1 MWISSRLF
9 VICLLLRFDATISEP
24 FETHLRGPG
33 FVMEPPGRVEFSNS
47 SGGWLDCSA
56 SGSPQPTIDWVHADG
71 TAVTEIH
78 GVRRVLRNGTLVLMP
93 FAAAAYHQDIHNTIY
108 RCIASNSVGR
118 IVSRDVQVRAV
129 VAQAYKV
136 DVEVLSA
143 SRGCTAILRCVVPTF
158 VKELVRVV
166 SWVHEPAI
174 YIYPSL
180 QGDGK
185 FHLLPTGELLI
196 HNLQES
202 DESQSFRCRSMHR
215 LTRQVVVSSPTRLRI
230 NSHRGI
236 ISPSVV
242 EHTSHVQV
250 SQDEGAVL
258 LCVAQGCPSP
268 EYSWYTQNG
277 AGPLPVLSGP
287 RVRLLGPILAIEAV
301 TGEDSGVYKCTAS
314 NVGGEASAELRLTV
328 ATPIQVE
335 IAPNVLSVHMGG
347 TAEFRCLV
355 TSNGSPVGMQN
366 ILWYK
371 DGRQLPSSGRIE
383 DTLVVPR
390 VSRENRGMYQ
400 CVVRRPEGDT
410 FQATAELQLGDA
422 PPVLLYSFI
431 EQTLQPGPAV
441 SLKCSAAGN
450 PTPQISWTLD
460 GFPLPSNGRF
470 MIGQY
475 ITVHGDVIS
484 HVNIS
489 HVMVEDGGEYS
500 CIAENRAGRVEHAA
514 RLNIYG
520 LPYIRLI
527 PKVTAVSGETL
538 NLKCPVAGYPIE
550 EIHWERGG
558 RELPDDIRQRVQPD
572 GSLTISPVQK
582 HTDSGVYTCW
592 ARNKQGHSARR
603 SGEVTVI
610 VPPRLS
616 PFQTSILQLNMG
628 DRASLTC
635 SVVKGDLPLTMNWRK
650 DSRPIDPTQHMSVKQ
665 VDQYNSILVI
675 DNLGSDHTG
684 NYSCVVRNS
693 AAEVENSQ
701 ALLVNVPPIIEPFV
715 FQDGLAEGM
724 RTRTVCGVSRGDA
737 PLKLIWL
744 KDGEPLPDLLGANV
758 TMLDQYSS
766 LLSIPSLSATHSGEY
781 TCVAKNPAAEIK
793 YTALLQVKVPPR
805 WIVEPVD
812 ANVERNRHIMLHCQA
827 QGVPTPSIVWKKA
840 TGSKSGEYEEVR
852 ERPFTK
858 LLGNGSMLL
867 QHVKEDREGFYL
879 CQANNG
885 IGTGIGKVIQLKVNS
900 SPYFSSTSRSVTVKK
915 GDTALLQ
922 CTVSGDK
929 PINIVW
935 MRSGKNTLNPST
947 NYKISVKQEATP
959 DGVSAELQIRTVDAT
974 DSGPYFCRATNLYGN
989 DQQLV
994 QLQVQEPPQP
1004 PSVLEAAMIS
1014 SRSVNLKWQ
1023 PKAVSTGDVSKYIVE
1038 YREADPILFIDQW
1051 QHIEVKDPPSYN
1063 ALIENLK
1070 PATRYAFRVIAEGN
1084 AGRSAPSQ
1092 ELIVRTEPQRPAGP
1106 PLSLSA
1112 RPLSSTEL
1120 LISWVAPLPEL
1131 RHGDIQGYNVG
1142 YRLASSGNTAY
1153 NFTSVSGDG
1162 EGGNGE
1168 LLLSGLSKFARY
1180 SIVVQA
1186 FNQVGPGPLSDAT
1199 TAQTMED
1206 VPSRPPEDVRCA
1218 ALTSQSLQVSWQPP
1232 PIYHTNGLLQ
1242 GYKLVFEP
1250 IIDDIVPNKDE
1261 VESRK
1266 TTALTTVLTGL
1277 RKYTNYSIQVLAHTR
1292 MGDGALSK
1300 PLYCHTEED
1309 VPEAPSDIKVVV
1321 SSPQSLYV
1329 SWLPPTE
1336 PNGVITKYSLYTR
1349 VVNGREELNNEK
1361 RSLPS
1366 QQAYY
1371 EAKNLHPHME
1381 YQFWVTASTRV
1392 GEGKSSRVS
1401 SQITT
1406 NRVPA
1411 RIISFGGPVVRPW
1424 RSTVTLPCAA
1434 VGKPK
1439 REWFKAD
1446 VALRQ
1451 GGLHNSQLLDTGDLI
1466 ISSLQLADSGNYS
1479 CQVDNG
1485 IGTDRLT
1492 HMLLVQV
1499 PPSAPVLYVTSAT
1512 SSSILMHWK
1521 CGFTGNA
1528 PITGYTLFYRRA
1540 TGNTDEMQLSRHA
1553 SSHELKGLVCGS
1565 TYQIHLNAH
1574 NKVGSSPASIMLH
1587 VRTQGQA
1594 PGLPA
1599 TTSLLAPNSTSV
1611 LIRLHT
1617 WPDNGC
1623 PLMYFVLQY
1632 RAVTDD
1638 PDKEWILVSNALK
1651 PQRRVVI
1658 SNLQSSTLYQLRM
1671 EAHNVAGVSQA
1682 EFSFVT
1688 LTKDGDPPPPEIV
1701 QRGQRGPSV
1710 FYGNINLLIPSIA
1723 AVSGMICTI
1732 ALVIVCYRHK
1742 QSNHIQKESLENRA
1756 NSEAAQ
1762 RERYYATIHK
1772 VSMQNNDK
1780 IPETSE
1786 DISPYATFQ
1795 LSEAG
1800 NLSQPHHGGPAN
1812 TLLHSFMYHERA
1824 LAEGCSSPP
1833 PAASK
1838 NRRRHSRKTEP
1849 ESEESESDQDQLTSS
1864 RTESSNQ
1871 HEGKIKHS
1879 IIYHGAQ
1886 SSTSSDLSPMSEQK
1900 SLPRRGRS
1908 RYHHQQ
1914 YQFST
1919 NTTPRH
1925 HNSNKS
1931 NNNISTNTV
1940 TNTNTGTSTSNP
1952 NKILSP
1958 RNGTGN
1964 LKSISSTFKSQDS
1977 IQCHIPTLVK
1987 SPSISTQQQKQFHK
2001 QQQLQQQQQLNS
2013 KSGQNQTQNP
2023 TQTQCSSSN
2032 SSSLKQQQP
2041 LLIQPKLHQLEPTS
2055 THVNGQELMGLDGG
2069 VSTLAS
2075 VVPVTCMPPSS
2086 QSQFRP
2092 IPHKSIM
2099 PAHEPHHNNHHQG
2112 GTALLNPS
2120 TALLS
2125 SKFFTAPTLPL
2136 PK

>member
-9 VICLLLRFDATISEP
+9 VIFLLLHIDTTCSEP
-24 FETHLRGPG
+24 FEAHLRGPG

-93 FAAAAYHQDIHNTIY
+93 FAAAAYHQEVHNTIY

-242 EHTSHVQV
+242 EHTAHVQV

-268 EYSWYTQNG
+268 EYSWYTHNG
-277 AGPLPVLSGP
+277 AGPIPVLSGP

-301 TGEDSGVYKCTAS
+301 TGEDSGVYKCTAG

-335 IAPNVLSVHMGG
+335 ISPNVLSVHMGG

-371 DGRQLPSSGRIE
+371 DGRQLPSSNRVE

-390 VSRENRGMYQ
+390 VGRENRGMYQ

-422 PPVLLYSFI
+422 PPALLYSFI

-489 HVMVEDGGEYS
+489 HVMVEDGGEYA
-500 CIAENRAGRVEHAA
+500 CNAENRAGRVQHAA

-527 PKVTAVSGETL
+527 PKVTAVSGEQL

-582 HTDSGVYTCW
+582 ASDSGVYTCW

-610 VPPRLS
+610 VPPS
-616 PFQTSILQLNMG
+616 
-628 DRASLTC
+628 
-635 SVVKGDLPLTMNWRK
+635 
-650 DSRPIDPTQHMSVKQ
+650 
-665 VDQYNSILVI
+665 
-675 DNLGSDHTG
+675 
-684 NYSCVVRNS
+684 
-693 AAEVENSQ
+693 
-701 ALLVNVPPIIEPFV
+701 IEPFA
-715 FQDGLAEGM
+715 FQEGLAEGM

-737 PLKLIWL
+737 PLKLLWL
-744 KDGEPLPDLLGANV
+744 KDGDPLPDLLGANV

-858 LLGNGSMLL
+858 LLGNGSLLL

-900 SPYFSSTSRSVTVKK
+900 SPYFSSTSRSVMVKK

-922 CTVSGDK
+922 CAVSGDK

-974 DSGPYFCRATNLYGN
+974 DSGPYFCRASNLYGN

-994 QLQVQEPPQP
+994 QLQVQEPPLP

-1023 PKAVSTGDVSKYIVE
+1023 PKSLGTGDVTKYLVE
-1038 YREADPILFIDQW
+1038 FREADPLFVEQW
-1051 QHIEVKDPPSYN
+1051 QQIEVKDPPTFN
-1063 ALIENLK
+1063 AMVENLK
-1070 PATRYAFRVIAEGN
+1070 PATRYAFRVIAEGS

-1092 ELIVRTEPQRPAGP
+1092 ELVVRTEPQRPAGP
-1106 PLSLSA
+1106 PLNLSA

-1142 YRLASSGNTAY
+1142 YKLASSGNTAY

-1162 EGGNGE
+1162 DGGNGE
-1168 LLLSGLSKFARY
+1168 LLLSGLAKFARY
-1180 SIVVQA
+1180 TVVVQA
-1186 FNQVGPGPLSDAT
+1186 FNQVGPGPLSEP
-1199 TAQTMED
+1199 TASQTLED

-1218 ALTSQSLQVSWQPP
+1218 ALSSQSLQVSWQPP

-1242 GYKLVFEP
+1242 GYKLIFEP
-1250 IIDDIVPNKDE
+1250 IIDDIQPSKDE

-1266 TTALTTVLTGL
+1266 TTALTMVLTGL

-1292 MGDGALSK
+1292 MGDGVLSK
-1300 PLYCHTEED
+1300 PLYCHSEED
-1309 VPEAPSDIKVVV
+1309 VPEAPADIKVV
-1321 SSPQSLYV
+1321 SSSSQSLYI
-1329 SWLPPTE
+1329 SWLAPSE

-1371 EAKNLHPHME
+1371 EAKGLHPHME

-1392 GEGKSSRVS
+1392 GEGKSSRVA

-1411 RIISFGGPVVRPW
+1411 RIISFGGQVVRPF
-1424 RSTVTLPCAA
+1424 RSTVTMPCTA

-1439 REWFKAD
+1439 RDWFKGD
-1446 VALRQ
+1446 EVVRQ
-1451 GGLHNSQLLDTGDLI
+1451 GSLHNSQMLDSGDLI
-1466 ISSLQLADSGNYS
+1466 ISNLELEDSGNYS

-1499 PPSAPVLYVTSAT
+1499 PPTAPTLYVTSAT

-1528 PITGYTLFYRRA
+1528 PITGYTLFYRR
-1540 TGNTDEMQLSRHA
+1540 TNGNTEEMQLSRHA

-1565 TYQIHLNAH
+1565 TYQVYMSAQ
-1574 NKVGSSPASIMLH
+1574 NKVGTSPSSTMLH
-1587 VRTQGQA
+1587 VRTQGQS
-1594 PGLPA
+1594 PGQPA
-1599 TTSLLAPNSTSV
+1599 STALLAPNSTSLLV
-1611 LIRLHT
+1611 RLHS

-1623 PLMYFVLQY
+1623 PLLYFVLQY
-1632 RAVTDD
+1632 RAITEDNDQDWV
-1638 PDKEWILVSNALK
+1638 LVSNALK
-1651 PQRRVVI
+1651 PQRRVVVN
-1658 SNLQSSTLYQLRM
+1658 NLRPSTLYHLRM

-1682 EFSFVT
+1682 EFSFAT
-1688 LTKDGDPPPPEIV
+1688 LTKEGDPPPADV
-1701 QRGQRGPSV
+1701 VHRGHRGPTV
-1710 FYGNINLLIPSIA
+1710 ILGNINLLIPSIA
-1723 AVSGMICTI
+1723 AFSGMICTI
-1732 ALVIVCYRHK
+1732 IMVIVCYRHMLK
-1742 QSNHIQKESLENRA
+1742 NAQQPIAEQSTHIQKESLENRA

-1800 NLSQPHHGGPAN
+1800 GNMSQPHHGGPAN

-1908 RYHHQQ
+1908 RA
-1914 YQFST
+1914 
-1919 NTTPRH
+1919 
-1925 HNSNKS
+1925 
-1931 NNNISTNTV
+1931 
-1940 TNTNTGTSTSNP
+1940 G
-1952 NKILSP
+1952 ILRTLHPLQLQAECAAGGAFHRTEDGGGGGGSGSGLGE
-1958 RNGTGN
+1958 RIELAEVECDVDTIKK
-1964 LKSISSTFKSQDS
+1964 LKLGQRSSLWSRPSSTTS
-1977 IQCHIPTLVK
+1977 
-1987 SPSISTQQQKQFHK
+1987 
-2001 QQQLQQQQQLNS
+2001 QLQQQQQQQLDHQQQQQQHQQMRQKDHQQQSKDHQQQQQQQPHKRAHS
-2013 KSGQNQTQNP
+2013 KSPQPQ
-2023 TQTQCSSSN
+2023 
-2032 SSSLKQQQP
+2032 QQQP
-2041 LLIQPKLHQLEPTS
+2041 LQQQRQQQHSPAP
-2055 THVNGQELMGLDGG
+2055 GQ
-2069 VSTLAS
+2069 
-2075 VVPVTCMPPSS
+2075 
-2086 QSQFRP
+2086 
-2092 IPHKSIM
+2092 K
-2099 PAHEPHHNNHHQG
+2099 
-2112 GTALLNPS
+2112 
-2120 TALLS
+2120 LLS
-2125 SKFFTAPTLPL
+2125 EKSDYSISV
-2136 PK
+2136 

>member
-335 IAPNVLSVHMGG
+335 ISPNVLSVHMGG

-450 PTPQISWTLD
+450 PSPQISWTLD

-635 SVVKGDLPLTMNWRK
+635 SVVKGDLPLTINWRK
-650 DSRPIDPTQHMSVKQ
+650 DGRPIDPTQHMSVKQ

-701 ALLVNVPPIIEPFV
+701 ALLVNVPP
-715 FQDGLAEGM
+715 
-724 RTRTVCGVSRGDA
+724 
-737 PLKLIWL
+737 
-744 KDGEPLPDLLGANV
+744 
-758 TMLDQYSS
+758 
-766 LLSIPSLSATHSGEY
+766 
-781 TCVAKNPAAEIK
+781 
-793 YTALLQVKVPPR
+793 R
-805 WIVEPVD
+805 WIVEPTD

-840 TGSKSGEYEEVR
+840 TGSKSGDYEEVR

-879 CQANNG
+879 CQASNG

-922 CTVSGDK
+922 CAVSGDK

-974 DSGPYFCRATNLYGN
+974 DSGPYFCRASNLYGN

-1023 PKAVSTGDVSKYIVE
+1023 PKALNTGDVSKYIVE
-1038 YREADPILFIDQW
+1038 YREADPVLFIDQW
-1051 QHIEVKDPPSYN
+1051 QHLEVKDPPSFN

-1106 PLSLSA
+1106 PLNLSA

-1120 LISWVAPLPEL
+1120 LISWAAPLPEL

-1142 YRLASSGNTAY
+1142 YKLISSGNSAY
-1153 NFTSVSGDG
+1153 NFTSVAGDG

-1180 SIVVQA
+1180 NIVVQA
-1186 FNQVGPGPLSDAT
+1186 FNQVGPGPLSEPIG
-1199 TAQTMED
+1199 AQTMED

-1242 GYKLVFEP
+1242 GYKLIFEP
-1250 IIDDIVPNKDE
+1250 IIDDVMPNKDE

-1292 MGDGALSK
+1292 MGDGVLSK
-1300 PLYCHTEED
+1300 PLFCHTEED
-1309 VPEAPSDIKVVV
+1309 VPEAPADIKVVV
-1321 SSPQSLYV
+1321 SSPQSLFI
-1329 SWLPPTE
+1329 SWQSPTE
-1336 PNGVITKYSLYTR
+1336 PNGVITKFSLYTR

-1392 GEGKSSRVS
+1392 GEGKSSRVA

-1411 RIISFGGPVVRPW
+1411 RIISFGGSVVRPW
-1424 RSTVTLPCAA
+1424 RSTVTLPCTA

-1439 REWFKAD
+1439 REWFKGD

-1492 HMLLVQV
+1492 HMLVVQV

-1540 TGNTDEMQLSRHA
+1540 TGNTEEMQLSRHA

-1574 NKVGSSPASIMLH
+1574 NKVGSSPASVMLH

-1594 PGLPA
+1594 PGMPA

-1611 LIRLHT
+1611 LIRLHS

-1632 RAVTDD
+1632 RPVTDD

-1658 SNLQSSTLYQLRM
+1658 SNLQPSTLYQLRM

-1710 FYGNINLLIPSIA
+1710 FYGNVNLLIPSIA

-1732 ALVIVCYRHK
+1732 ALVIICYRHK

-1800 NLSQPHHGGPAN
+1800 NMSQPHHAGPAN

-1908 RYHHQQ
+1908 RAGILRTLHPLQLQAECSAGAFHHGERDGGDHIELAEVECDVDTIKKLKLGQRSSLWSRPNSTTSQLQQEHQQ
-1914 YQFST
+1914 
-1919 NTTPRH
+1919 
-1925 HNSNKS
+1925 
-1931 NNNISTNTV
+1931 
-1940 TNTNTGTSTSNP
+1940 
-1952 NKILSP
+1952 
-1958 RNGTGN
+1958 
-1964 LKSISSTFKSQDS
+1964 
-1977 IQCHIPTLVK
+1977 
-1987 SPSISTQQQKQFHK
+1987 QQH
-2001 QQQLQQQQQLNS
+2001 QQQQQQQQQQQRQQQQPPHKRAHS
-2013 KSGQNQTQNP
+2013 KSPQPQ
-2023 TQTQCSSSN
+2023 
-2032 SSSLKQQQP
+2032 QQQP
-2041 LLIQPKLHQLEPTS
+2041 LQQQRPQQHSPAP
-2055 THVNGQELMGLDGG
+2055 GQ
-2069 VSTLAS
+2069 
-2075 VVPVTCMPPSS
+2075 
-2086 QSQFRP
+2086 
-2092 IPHKSIM
+2092 K
-2099 PAHEPHHNNHHQG
+2099 
-2112 GTALLNPS
+2112 
-2120 TALLS
+2120 LLS
-2125 SKFFTAPTLPL
+2125 EKSDYSISV
-2136 PK
+2136 

>member
-1 MWISSRLF
+1 MWISSRFF
-9 VICLLLRFDATISEP
+9 VIFLLLHLDTTCSEP
-24 FETHLRGPG
+24 FEAHLRGPG

-56 SGSPQPTIDWVHADG
+56 SGSPQPTVDWVHADG
-71 TAVTEIH
+71 SAVTEIH

-93 FAAAAYHQDIHNTIY
+93 FAAAAYHQDVHNTIY

-242 EHTSHVQV
+242 EHTAHVQV

-268 EYSWYTQNG
+268 EYSWFTHNG

-301 TGEDSGVYKCTAS
+301 TGEDSGVYKCTAG

-335 IAPNVLSVHMGG
+335 ISPNVLSVHMGG

-371 DGRQLPSSGRIE
+371 DGRQLPSSGRVE

-489 HVMVEDGGEYS
+489 HVMVEDGGEYA
-500 CIAENRAGRVEHAA
+500 CIAENRAGRVQHAA

-582 HTDSGVYTCW
+582 NSDSGVYTCW

-610 VPPRLS
+610 VPPS
-616 PFQTSILQLNMG
+616 
-628 DRASLTC
+628 
-635 SVVKGDLPLTMNWRK
+635 
-650 DSRPIDPTQHMSVKQ
+650 
-665 VDQYNSILVI
+665 
-675 DNLGSDHTG
+675 
-684 NYSCVVRNS
+684 
-693 AAEVENSQ
+693 
-701 ALLVNVPPIIEPFV
+701 IEPFA
-715 FQDGLAEGM
+715 FQEGLAEGM
-724 RTRTVCGVSRGDA
+724 RTRTVCGVSRGDP

-744 KDGEPLPDLLGANV
+744 KDGDPLPDLLGANV

-858 LLGNGSMLL
+858 LLGNGSLLL

-900 SPYFSSTSRSVTVKK
+900 SPYFSSTSRSVMVKK

-922 CTVSGDK
+922 CAVSGDK

-935 MRSGKNTLNPST
+935 LRSGKNTLNPST

-974 DSGPYFCRATNLYGN
+974 DSGPYFCRASNLYGN

-994 QLQVQEPPQP
+994 QLQVQEPPLP

-1014 SRSVNLKWQ
+1014 SRSVNIKWQ
-1023 PKAVSTGDVSKYIVE
+1023 PKTMGTGDVTKYLVE
-1038 YREADPILFIDQW
+1038 FREADPLFVEQW
-1051 QHIEVKDPPSYN
+1051 QQIEVKDPPMFN
-1063 ALIENLK
+1063 AMIENLK
-1070 PATRYAFRVIAEGN
+1070 PATRYAFRVIAEGS

-1142 YRLASSGNTAY
+1142 YKLSSSGNTAY
-1153 NFTSVSGDG
+1153 NFTSVAGDYD
-1162 EGGNGE
+1162 GGNGE
-1168 LLLSGLSKFARY
+1168 LLLSGLAKFARY
-1180 SIVVQA
+1180 NVVVQA
-1186 FNQVGPGPLSDAT
+1186 FNQVGPGPLSEPT
-1199 TAQTMED
+1199 GAQTMED

-1218 ALTSQSLQVSWQPP
+1218 ALSSQSLQVSWQPP

-1250 IIDDIVPNKDE
+1250 IIDDIQPSKDE

-1266 TTALTTVLTGL
+1266 TTALTMVLTGL

-1292 MGDGALSK
+1292 MGDGVVSK
-1300 PLYCHTEED
+1300 PLFCHSEED
-1309 VPEAPSDIKVVV
+1309 VPEAPADIKVV
-1321 SSPQSLYV
+1321 SSSSQSLYI
-1329 SWLPPTE
+1329 SWLPPNE

-1371 EAKNLHPHME
+1371 EAKGLHPHME

-1411 RIISFGGPVVRPW
+1411 RIISFGGSVVRPW
-1424 RSTVTLPCAA
+1424 RSTVTLPCTA

-1439 REWFKAD
+1439 REWFKSD

-1451 GGLHNSQLLDTGDLI
+1451 GGMHNSQLLDSGDLI
-1466 ISSLQLADSGNYS
+1466 ISSLQLADGGNYS

-1492 HMLLVQV
+1492 HTLMVQV
-1499 PPSAPVLYVTSAT
+1499 PPTAPVLYVTSAT

-1528 PITGYTLFYRRA
+1528 PITGYTLFYRR
-1540 TGNTDEMQLSRHA
+1540 TNGNTDEMQLSRHA

-1565 TYQIHLNAH
+1565 TYQIHLSAQ
-1574 NKVGSSPASIMLH
+1574 NKVGTSPTSTMLH
-1587 VRTQGQA
+1587 VRTQGQS
-1594 PGLPA
+1594 PGHPA
-1599 TTSLLAPNSTSV
+1599 STALLAPNSTSLLV
-1611 LIRLHT
+1611 RLHS

-1623 PLMYFVLQY
+1623 PLLYFVLQY
-1632 RAVTDD
+1632 RAVTED
-1638 PDKEWILVSNALK
+1638 PDAEWVLVSNALK
-1651 PQRRVVI
+1651 PQRRIVVN
-1658 SNLQSSTLYQLRM
+1658 NLTPSTLYQLRM
-1671 EAHNVAGVSQA
+1671 EAHNVAGISQA
-1682 EFSFVT
+1682 DFTFVT

-1701 QRGQRGPSV
+1701 HRGHRGQTTV
-1710 FYGNINLLIPSIA
+1710 IFANMNLLIPSIA
-1723 AVSGMICTI
+1723 AVSGMFCTI
-1732 ALVIVCYRHK
+1732 IMVIVCYRHMLK
-1742 QSNHIQKESLENRA
+1742 NAQPHAEQANHIQKESLENRA

-1800 NLSQPHHGGPAN
+1800 GNMSQPHHGGPAN

-1925 HNSNKS
+1925 HNSNKM
-1931 NNNISTNTV
+1931 NNNTTS
-1940 TNTNTGTSTSNP
+1940 NTNTTATNTTATPSTSSNS

-1958 RNGTGN
+1958 RGGN

-2001 QQQLQQQQQLNS
+2001 QQLQ
-2013 KSGQNQTQNP
+2013 
-2023 TQTQCSSSN
+2023 SSSNAQHSSSSNPN

-2041 LLIQPKLHQLEPTS
+2041 LLITPKLHQLEAS
-2055 THVNGQELMGLDGG
+2055 NGQELMGLDGIG
-2069 VSTLAS
+2069 NNHSPLVA
-2075 VVPVTCMPPSS
+2075 CMPPS
-2086 QSQFRP
+2086 SQFRP

-2099 PAHEPHHNNHHQG
+2099 PAHEPPHHHQNHQQPHPQQQQQHP
-2112 GTALLNPS
+2112 GTLLNPS
-2120 TALLS
+2120 TAMLS
-2125 SKFFTAPTLPL
+2125 SKFFTAPTLP
-2136 PK
+2136 K

>member
-9 VICLLLRFDATISEP
+9 VICLLLHHDATYSEP

-196 HNLQES
+196 HNLQET

-242 EHTSHVQV
+242 EHTAHVQV

-268 EYSWYTQNG
+268 EYSWYTHNG

-335 IAPNVLSVHMGG
+335 ISPNVLSVHMGG

-371 DGRQLPSSGRIE
+371 DGRQLPSSGRVE
-383 DTLVVPR
+383 DTLMVSR

-489 HVMVEDGGEYS
+489 HVMVEDGGEYA
-500 CIAENRAGRVEHAA
+500 CIAENRAGRVQHAA

-582 HTDSGVYTCW
+582 NSDSGVYTCW

-610 VPPRLS
+610 VPPKLS
-616 PFQTSILQLNMG
+616 PFQTNILQLNMG

-635 SVVKGDLPLTMNWRK
+635 SVVKGDLPLTINWRK
-650 DSRPIDPTQHMSVKQ
+650 DGRPIDPTQHMSVKQ

-675 DNLGSDHTG
+675 ENLGSDHTG

-701 ALLVNVPPIIEPFV
+701 ALLVNVPP
-715 FQDGLAEGM
+715 
-724 RTRTVCGVSRGDA
+724 
-737 PLKLIWL
+737 
-744 KDGEPLPDLLGANV
+744 
-758 TMLDQYSS
+758 
-766 LLSIPSLSATHSGEY
+766 
-781 TCVAKNPAAEIK
+781 
-793 YTALLQVKVPPR
+793 R
-805 WIVEPVD
+805 WIVEPAD

-858 LLGNGSMLL
+858 LLANGSLLL

-922 CTVSGDK
+922 CAVSGDK

-974 DSGPYFCRATNLYGN
+974 DSGPYFCRASNLYGN

-1023 PKAVSTGDVSKYIVE
+1023 PKSLGTGDVSKYLVE
-1038 YREADPILFIDQW
+1038 YREADPALFVEQW
-1051 QHIEVKDPPSYN
+1051 QQLEVKDPPSFN

-1070 PATRYAFRVIAEGN
+1070 PATKYAFRVIAEGN

-1106 PLSLSA
+1106 PLNLSA

-1142 YRLASSGNTAY
+1142 YKLASSGNTAY

-1162 EGGNGE
+1162 DGSSGE
-1168 LLLSGLSKFARY
+1168 LLLSGLAKFARY
-1180 SIVVQA
+1180 NVVVQA
-1186 FNQVGPGPLSDAT
+1186 FNQVGPGPLSEPSA
-1199 TAQTMED
+1199 AQTMED

-1218 ALTSQSLQVSWQPP
+1218 ALSSQSLQVSWQPP

-1250 IIDDIVPNKDE
+1250 IMDDILPSKDE

-1266 TTALTTVLTGL
+1266 TTALTMVLTGL

-1292 MGDGALSK
+1292 MGDGSVSKALF
-1300 PLYCHTEED
+1300 CHSEED
-1309 VPEAPSDIKVVV
+1309 VPEAPADIKVVV
-1321 SSPQSLYV
+1321 SSTQSLYI

-1366 QQAYY
+1366 QQHFY
-1371 EAKNLHPHME
+1371 ESKGLHPHME

-1392 GEGKSSRVS
+1392 GEGKSSRVV

-1411 RIISFGGPVVRPW
+1411 RIISFGGPAVRPW
-1424 RSTVTLPCAA
+1424 RATVTLPCTA

-1439 REWFKAD
+1439 REWFKSD
-1446 VALRQ
+1446 VPLRQ
-1451 GGLHNSQLLDTGDLI
+1451 GGLHNSQLLDSGDLI
-1466 ISSLQLADSGNYS
+1466 INNLQLADSGNYS

-1492 HMLLVQV
+1492 HTLLVQV

-1528 PITGYTLFYRRA
+1528 PITGYTLFYRRGS
-1540 TGNTDEMQLSRHA
+1540 GNTDEMQLSRHA

-1565 TYQIHLNAH
+1565 TYQIHLSAQ
-1574 NKVGSSPASIMLH
+1574 NKVGTSPTSIMLH

-1594 PGLPA
+1594 PGMPA
-1599 TTSLLAPNSTSV
+1599 STSLLAPNSTSV

-1638 PDKEWILVSNALK
+1638 PETEWVLVSNALK
-1651 PQRRVVI
+1651 PQRRVTV
-1658 SNLQSSTLYQLRM
+1658 SNLQPSTLYQMRM
-1671 EAHNVAGVSQA
+1671 EAHNVAGASQA

-1701 QRGQRGPSV
+1701 QRGQRGPTV

-1723 AVSGMICTI
+1723 ALSGMICTI
-1732 ALVIVCYRHK
+1732 AMVIICYRHILPPAPSPAE

-1800 NLSQPHHGGPAN
+1800 NMSQPHHSGPAN

-1833 PAASK
+1833 PAAVLKPTTHHHHHHNQRPPKTIHNYYQTSPFHNISK

-1908 RYHHQQ
+1908 RAGILRTLHPLQLQAECTPGAFHHAEEGLGERIELAEVECDVD
-1914 YQFST
+1914 T
-1919 NTTPRH
+1919 I
-1925 HNSNKS
+1925 K
-1931 NNNISTNTV
+1931 
-1940 TNTNTGTSTSNP
+1940 
-1952 NKILSP
+1952 K
-1958 RNGTGN
+1958 
-1964 LKSISSTFKSQDS
+1964 LKLGQRSSLWSRPSSTTSQ
-1977 IQCHIPTLVK
+1977 L
-1987 SPSISTQQQKQFHK
+1987 QQEH
-2001 QQQLQQQQQLNS
+2001 QQQQQQHQHQQQQQRQQQQPPHKRAHS
-2013 KSGQNQTQNP
+2013 KSPQPQ
-2023 TQTQCSSSN
+2023 
-2032 SSSLKQQQP
+2032 QQQP
-2041 LLIQPKLHQLEPTS
+2041 LQQPRPQQHSPAP
-2055 THVNGQELMGLDGG
+2055 GQ
-2069 VSTLAS
+2069 
-2075 VVPVTCMPPSS
+2075 
-2086 QSQFRP
+2086 
-2092 IPHKSIM
+2092 K
-2099 PAHEPHHNNHHQG
+2099 
-2112 GTALLNPS
+2112 
-2120 TALLS
+2120 LLS
-2125 SKFFTAPTLPL
+2125 EKSDYSISV
-2136 PK
+2136 

>member
-1 MWISSRLF
+1 MWISSRF
-9 VICLLLRFDATISEP
+9 YVILLLLNLDATCSEP
-24 FETHLRGPG
+24 FEAHLRGPG

-56 SGSPQPTIDWVHADG
+56 SGSPQPTVDWVHADG
-71 TAVTEIH
+71 SAVTEIH

-93 FAAAAYHQDIHNTIY
+93 FAAAAYHQDVHNTIY

-143 SRGCTAILRCVVPTF
+143 ARGCTAILRCVVPTF

-242 EHTSHVQV
+242 EHTAHVQV

-268 EYSWYTQNG
+268 EYSWFTHNG

-301 TGEDSGVYKCTAS
+301 TGEDSGVYKCTAG

-335 IAPNVLSVHMGG
+335 ISPNVLSVHMGG

-371 DGRQLPSSGRIE
+371 DGRQLPSSGRVE

-489 HVMVEDGGEYS
+489 HVMVEDGGEYA
-500 CIAENRAGRVEHAA
+500 CNAENRAGRVQHAA

-582 HTDSGVYTCW
+582 NSDSGVYTCW

-610 VPPRLS
+610 VPPS
-616 PFQTSILQLNMG
+616 
-628 DRASLTC
+628 
-635 SVVKGDLPLTMNWRK
+635 
-650 DSRPIDPTQHMSVKQ
+650 
-665 VDQYNSILVI
+665 
-675 DNLGSDHTG
+675 
-684 NYSCVVRNS
+684 
-693 AAEVENSQ
+693 
-701 ALLVNVPPIIEPFV
+701 IEPFA
-715 FQDGLAEGM
+715 FQEGLAEGM
-724 RTRTVCGVSRGDA
+724 RTRTVCGVSRGDP

-744 KDGEPLPDLLGANV
+744 KDGDPLPDLLGANV

-858 LLGNGSMLL
+858 LLGNGSLLL

-900 SPYFSSTSRSVTVKK
+900 SPYFSSTSRSVMVKK

-922 CTVSGDK
+922 CAVSGDK

-974 DSGPYFCRATNLYGN
+974 DSGPYFCRASNLYGN

-994 QLQVQEPPQP
+994 QLQVQEPPLP

-1014 SRSVNLKWQ
+1014 SRSVNIKWQ
-1023 PKAVSTGDVSKYIVE
+1023 PKTLGTGDVTKYIVE
-1038 YREADPILFIDQW
+1038 FREADPLFVDQW
-1051 QHIEVKDPPSYN
+1051 QQIEVKDPPHFN
-1063 ALIENLK
+1063 AMIENLK
-1070 PATRYAFRVIAEGN
+1070 PATRYAFRVIAEGS

-1142 YRLASSGNTAY
+1142 YKLSSSGNTAY

-1162 EGGNGE
+1162 DGGNGE
-1168 LLLSGLSKFARY
+1168 LLLSGLAKFARY
-1180 SIVVQA
+1180 TVVVQA
-1186 FNQVGPGPLSDAT
+1186 FNQVGPGPLSEPTA
-1199 TAQTMED
+1199 AQTMED

-1218 ALTSQSLQVSWQPP
+1218 ALSSQSLQVSWQPP

-1242 GYKLVFEP
+1242 GYKLIFEP
-1250 IIDDIVPNKDE
+1250 IIDDIQPSKDE

-1266 TTALTTVLTGL
+1266 TTALTMVLTGL

-1292 MGDGALSK
+1292 MGDGVVSK
-1300 PLYCHTEED
+1300 PLFCHSEED
-1309 VPEAPSDIKVVV
+1309 VPEAPADIKVV
-1321 SSPQSLYV
+1321 SSSSQSLYI
-1329 SWLPPTE
+1329 SWLPPNE

-1371 EAKNLHPHME
+1371 EAKGLHPHME

-1406 NRVPA
+1406 NRIPA

-1424 RSTVTLPCAA
+1424 RSTVTLPCTA

-1439 REWFKAD
+1439 REWFKSD

-1451 GGLHNSQLLDTGDLI
+1451 GGLHNSQLLDSGDLI
-1466 ISSLQLADSGNYS
+1466 ISSLQLADGGNYS

-1492 HMLLVQV
+1492 HTLMVQV
-1499 PPSAPVLYVTSAT
+1499 PPTAPVLYVTSAT

-1540 TGNTDEMQLSRHA
+1540 NGNTDEMQLSRHA
-1553 SSHELKGLVCGS
+1553 SSHELKGLMCGS
-1565 TYQIHLNAH
+1565 TYQIHLSAQ
-1574 NKVGSSPASIMLH
+1574 NKVGTSPTSTILH
-1587 VRTQGQA
+1587 VRTQGQS
-1594 PGLPA
+1594 PGHPA
-1599 TTSLLAPNSTSV
+1599 STALLAPNSTSLLV
-1611 LIRLHT
+1611 RLHS

-1623 PLMYFVLQY
+1623 PLLYFVLQY
-1632 RAVTDD
+1632 RAVTED
-1638 PDKEWILVSNALK
+1638 PDAEWVLVSNALK
-1651 PQRRVVI
+1651 PQRRIVVN
-1658 SNLQSSTLYQLRM
+1658 NLQPSTLYQLRM
-1671 EAHNVAGVSQA
+1671 EAHNVAGISQA
-1682 EFSFVT
+1682 EFNFVT
-1688 LTKDGDPPPPEIV
+1688 LTKDGDPPPPEIMH
-1701 QRGQRGPSV
+1701 RGHGGQTNV
-1710 FYGNINLLIPSIA
+1710 IFANINLLIPTIA
-1723 AVSGMICTI
+1723 AVSGMFCTI
-1732 ALVIVCYRHK
+1732 IMIIVCYRHMLK
-1742 QSNHIQKESLENRA
+1742 NAPPLAEQSQIQKESLENRA

-1800 NLSQPHHGGPAN
+1800 GNMSQPHHGGPAN

-1925 HNSNKS
+1925 HNSNKM
-1931 NNNISTNTV
+1931 NNNTTS
-1940 TNTNTGTSTSNP
+1940 NTNTTATNTTATPSTSSNS

-1958 RNGTGN
+1958 RGGN

-2001 QQQLQQQQQLNS
+2001 QQLQNS
-2013 KSGQNQTQNP
+2013 SNNSQH
-2023 TQTQCSSSN
+2023 SSSNPN

-2041 LLIQPKLHQLEPTS
+2041 LLITPKLHQLEA
-2055 THVNGQELMGLDGG
+2055 NGQELLGLDGIG
-2069 VSTLAS
+2069 NSPLVA
-2075 VVPVTCMPPSS
+2075 CMPPS
-2086 QSQFRP
+2086 SQFRP

-2099 PAHEPHHNNHHQG
+2099 PAHEPPHHHNHNQQSHPHQQQQQQLQQQHP
-2112 GTALLNPS
+2112 GTLLNPS
-2120 TALLS
+2120 TAMLS
-2125 SKFFTAPTLPL
+2125 SKFFTAPTLP
-2136 PK
+2136 K

>member
-215 LTRQVVVSSPTRLRI
+215 LTRQVLVSSPTRLRI

-335 IAPNVLSVHMGG
+335 ISPNVLSVHMGG

-450 PTPQISWTLD
+450 PSPQISWTLD

-635 SVVKGDLPLTMNWRK
+635 SVVKGDLPLTINWRK
-650 DSRPIDPTQHMSVKQ
+650 DGRPIDPTQHMSVKQ

-701 ALLVNVPPIIEPFV
+701 ALLVNVPP
-715 FQDGLAEGM
+715 
-724 RTRTVCGVSRGDA
+724 
-737 PLKLIWL
+737 
-744 KDGEPLPDLLGANV
+744 
-758 TMLDQYSS
+758 
-766 LLSIPSLSATHSGEY
+766 
-781 TCVAKNPAAEIK
+781 
-793 YTALLQVKVPPR
+793 R
-805 WIVEPVD
+805 WIVEPAD

-922 CTVSGDK
+922 CAVSGDK

-974 DSGPYFCRATNLYGN
+974 DSGPYFCRASNLYGN

-1051 QHIEVKDPPSYN
+1051 QHMEIKDPPSFN

-1106 PLSLSA
+1106 PLNLSA

-1120 LISWVAPLPEL
+1120 LISWAAPLPEL

-1142 YRLASSGNTAY
+1142 YKLISSGNSAY
-1153 NFTSVSGDG
+1153 NFTSVAGDG
-1162 EGGNGE
+1162 EAGNGE

-1180 SIVVQA
+1180 NIVVQA
-1186 FNQVGPGPLSDAT
+1186 FNQVGPGPLSEPT
-1199 TAQTMED
+1199 GAQTMED
-1206 VPSRPPEDVRCA
+1206 VPSRAPEDVRCA

-1242 GYKLVFEP
+1242 GYKLIFEP
-1250 IIDDIVPNKDE
+1250 IIDDVMPNKDE

-1292 MGDGALSK
+1292 MGDGILSK
-1300 PLYCHTEED
+1300 PLFCHTEED

-1321 SSPQSLYV
+1321 SSPQSLFV
-1329 SWLPPTE
+1329 SWQSPNE

-1392 GEGKSSRVS
+1392 GEGKSSRVV

-1411 RIISFGGPVVRPW
+1411 RIISFGGSVVRPW
-1424 RSTVTLPCAA
+1424 RSTVTLPCTA

-1466 ISSLQLADSGNYS
+1466 ISSLQLADGGNYS

-1594 PGLPA
+1594 PGMPA

-1611 LIRLHT
+1611 LIRLHS

-1658 SNLQSSTLYQLRM
+1658 SNLQPSTLYQLRM

-1710 FYGNINLLIPSIA
+1710 FYGNVNLLIPSIA

-1732 ALVIVCYRHK
+1732 ALVIICYRHK

-1800 NLSQPHHGGPAN
+1800 NMSQPHHAGPAN

-1833 PAASK
+1833 PVASK

-1908 RYHHQQ
+1908 RAGILRTLHPLQLQAECSAGAFHHGERDGGDHIELAEVECDVDTIKKLKLGQRSSLWSRPNSTTSQLQQ
-1914 YQFST
+1914 E
-1919 NTTPRH
+1919 H
-1925 HNSNKS
+1925 
-1931 NNNISTNTV
+1931 
-1940 TNTNTGTSTSNP
+1940 
-1952 NKILSP
+1952 
-1958 RNGTGN
+1958 
-1964 LKSISSTFKSQDS
+1964 
-1977 IQCHIPTLVK
+1977 
-1987 SPSISTQQQKQFHK
+1987 
-2001 QQQLQQQQQLNS
+2001 QQQQQQQQQRQQQQHQQQQQQPPHKRAHS
-2013 KSGQNQTQNP
+2013 KSPQPQ
-2023 TQTQCSSSN
+2023 
-2032 SSSLKQQQP
+2032 QQQP
-2041 LLIQPKLHQLEPTS
+2041 LQQQRPQQHSPAP
-2055 THVNGQELMGLDGG
+2055 GQ
-2069 VSTLAS
+2069 
-2075 VVPVTCMPPSS
+2075 
-2086 QSQFRP
+2086 
-2092 IPHKSIM
+2092 K
-2099 PAHEPHHNNHHQG
+2099 
-2112 GTALLNPS
+2112 
-2120 TALLS
+2120 LLS
-2125 SKFFTAPTLPL
+2125 EKSDYSISV
-2136 PK
+2136 

>member
-9 VICLLLRFDATISEP
+9 VIFLLLHLETTCSEP
-24 FETHLRGPG
+24 FEAHLRGPG

-71 TAVTEIH
+71 SAVTEIH

-93 FAAAAYHQDIHNTIY
+93 FAAAAYHQDVHNTIY

-242 EHTSHVQV
+242 EHTAHVQV

-268 EYSWYTQNG
+268 EYSWYTHNG

-335 IAPNVLSVHMGG
+335 ISPNVLSVHMGG

-371 DGRQLPSSGRIE
+371 DGRQLPSSGRVE

-489 HVMVEDGGEYS
+489 HVMVEDGGEYA
-500 CIAENRAGRVEHAA
+500 CIAENRAGRVQHAA

-582 HTDSGVYTCW
+582 NSDSGVYTCW

-610 VPPRLS
+610 VPPS
-616 PFQTSILQLNMG
+616 
-628 DRASLTC
+628 
-635 SVVKGDLPLTMNWRK
+635 
-650 DSRPIDPTQHMSVKQ
+650 
-665 VDQYNSILVI
+665 
-675 DNLGSDHTG
+675 
-684 NYSCVVRNS
+684 
-693 AAEVENSQ
+693 
-701 ALLVNVPPIIEPFV
+701 IEPFA
-715 FQDGLAEGM
+715 FQEGLAEGM
-724 RTRTVCGVSRGDA
+724 RTRTVCGVSRGDP

-858 LLGNGSMLL
+858 LLGNGSLLL

-900 SPYFSSTSRSVTVKK
+900 SPYFSSTSRSVMVKK

-922 CTVSGDK
+922 CAVSGDK

-974 DSGPYFCRATNLYGN
+974 DSGPYFCRASNLYGN

-1023 PKAVSTGDVSKYIVE
+1023 PKTLGTGDVSKYLVE
-1038 YREADPILFIDQW
+1038 FREADPLFVEQW
-1051 QHIEVKDPPSYN
+1051 QQVEVKDPPTFN
-1063 ALIENLK
+1063 AMIENLK
-1070 PATRYAFRVIAEGN
+1070 PATRYAFRVIAEGS

-1106 PLSLSA
+1106 PLNLSA

-1142 YRLASSGNTAY
+1142 YKLANSGNTAY

-1162 EGGNGE
+1162 DGGNGE
-1168 LLLSGLSKFARY
+1168 LLLSGLAKFQRY
-1180 SIVVQA
+1180 NVVVQA
-1186 FNQVGPGPLSDAT
+1186 FNQVGPGPLSEPAT
-1199 TAQTMED
+1199 SQTMED
-1206 VPSRPPEDVRCA
+1206 VPSRSPEDVRCA
-1218 ALTSQSLQVSWQPP
+1218 ALSSQSLQVSWQPP

-1242 GYKLVFEP
+1242 GYKLIFEP
-1250 IIDDIVPNKDE
+1250 IIDDIQPSKDE

-1266 TTALTTVLTGL
+1266 TTALTMVLTGL

-1292 MGDGALSK
+1292 MGDGVLSK
-1300 PLYCHTEED
+1300 PLYCHSEED
-1309 VPEAPSDIKVVV
+1309 VPEAPADIKVVV
-1321 SSPQSLYV
+1321 SSSQSLYI

-1336 PNGVITKYSLYTR
+1336 PNGVITKFSLYTR

-1371 EAKNLHPHME
+1371 EAKGLHPHME

-1392 GEGKSSRVS
+1392 GEGKSSRVA

-1406 NRVPA
+1406 NRIPA

-1424 RSTVTLPCAA
+1424 RSTVTLPCTA

-1439 REWFKAD
+1439 RDWFKSD
-1446 VALRQ
+1446 VVLRQ
-1451 GGLHNSQLLDTGDLI
+1451 GGVHNTQLLDTGDLI
-1466 ISSLQLADSGNYS
+1466 ISSLELADGGNYS

-1492 HMLLVQV
+1492 HILMVQV
-1499 PPSAPVLYVTSAT
+1499 PPSAPTLYVTSAT

-1528 PITGYTLFYRRA
+1528 PITGYTLFYRRGN
-1540 TGNTDEMQLSRHA
+1540 GNTDEMQLSRHA

-1565 TYQIHLNAH
+1565 TYQIYLSAQ
-1574 NKVGSSPASIMLH
+1574 NKVGPSPSSIMLH
-1587 VRTQGQA
+1587 VRTQGQS
-1594 PGLPA
+1594 PGQPSSTA
-1599 TTSLLAPNSTSV
+1599 LLAPNSTSLLV
-1611 LIRLHT
+1611 RLHS

-1623 PLMYFVLQY
+1623 PILYFVLQY
-1632 RAVTDD
+1632 KAMTDD
-1638 PDKEWILVSNALK
+1638 PDAEWVMVSNALK
-1651 PQRRVVI
+1651 PQRRLVVP
-1658 SNLQSSTLYQLRM
+1658 NLLPSTLYHLRM
-1671 EAHNVAGVSQA
+1671 EAHNVAGQSSA

-1701 QRGQRGPSV
+1701 QRGHRGTTV

-1723 AVSGMICTI
+1723 ALSGMICTI
-1732 ALVIVCYRHK
+1732 VMVIICYRNMLK
-1742 QSNHIQKESLENRA
+1742 NARPLAEQSAHSQKESLENRA

-1795 LSEAG
+1795 LSEGAG
-1800 NLSQPHHGGPAN
+1800 NMSQPHHGGPAN

-1908 RYHHQQ
+1908 RAGILRTLHPLQLQAECSGGGAFRHQTQ
-1914 YQFST
+1914 DGGLGERIELAEVECDVDT
-1919 NTTPRH
+1919 I
-1925 HNSNKS
+1925 K
-1931 NNNISTNTV
+1931 
-1940 TNTNTGTSTSNP
+1940 
-1952 NKILSP
+1952 K
-1958 RNGTGN
+1958 
-1964 LKSISSTFKSQDS
+1964 LKLGQRSSLWSRPSSTTSQ
-1977 IQCHIPTLVK
+1977 L
-1987 SPSISTQQQKQFHK
+1987 QQEH
-2001 QQQLQQQQQLNS
+2001 QQQQQQQQRQQQQQQQQQQPHKRAHS
-2013 KSGQNQTQNP
+2013 KSPQPQ
-2023 TQTQCSSSN
+2023 
-2032 SSSLKQQQP
+2032 QQQP
-2041 LLIQPKLHQLEPTS
+2041 LQQQRQQQHSPAP
-2055 THVNGQELMGLDGG
+2055 GQ
-2069 VSTLAS
+2069 
-2075 VVPVTCMPPSS
+2075 
-2086 QSQFRP
+2086 
-2092 IPHKSIM
+2092 K
-2099 PAHEPHHNNHHQG
+2099 
-2112 GTALLNPS
+2112 
-2120 TALLS
+2120 LLS
-2125 SKFFTAPTLPL
+2125 EKSDYSISV
-2136 PK
+2136 

>member
-1 MWISSRLF
+1 MWISSRFF
-9 VICLLLRFDATISEP
+9 VILLLLNLDATCSEP
-24 FETHLRGPG
+24 FEAHLRGPG

-56 SGSPQPTIDWVHADG
+56 SGSPQPTVDWVHADG
-71 TAVTEIH
+71 SAVTEIH

-93 FAAAAYHQDIHNTIY
+93 FAAAAYHQDVHNTIY

-143 SRGCTAILRCVVPTF
+143 ARGCTAILRCVVPTF

-242 EHTSHVQV
+242 EHTAHVQV

-268 EYSWYTQNG
+268 EYSWFTHNG

-301 TGEDSGVYKCTAS
+301 TGEDSGVYKCTAG

-335 IAPNVLSVHMGG
+335 ISPNVLSVHMGG

-371 DGRQLPSSGRIE
+371 DGRQLPSSGRVE

-489 HVMVEDGGEYS
+489 HVMVEDGGEYA
-500 CIAENRAGRVEHAA
+500 CIAENRAGRVQHAA

-582 HTDSGVYTCW
+582 NSDSGVYTCW

-610 VPPRLS
+610 VPPS
-616 PFQTSILQLNMG
+616 
-628 DRASLTC
+628 
-635 SVVKGDLPLTMNWRK
+635 
-650 DSRPIDPTQHMSVKQ
+650 
-665 VDQYNSILVI
+665 
-675 DNLGSDHTG
+675 
-684 NYSCVVRNS
+684 
-693 AAEVENSQ
+693 
-701 ALLVNVPPIIEPFV
+701 IEPFA
-715 FQDGLAEGM
+715 FQEGLAEGM
-724 RTRTVCGVSRGDA
+724 RTRTVCGVSRGDP

-744 KDGEPLPDLLGANV
+744 KDGDPLPDLLGANV

-858 LLGNGSMLL
+858 ILGNGSLLL

-900 SPYFSSTSRSVTVKK
+900 SPYFSSTSRSVMVKK

-922 CTVSGDK
+922 CAVSGDK

-974 DSGPYFCRATNLYGN
+974 DSGPYFCRASNLYGN

-994 QLQVQEPPQP
+994 QLQVQEPPLP

-1014 SRSVNLKWQ
+1014 SRSVNIKWQ
-1023 PKAVSTGDVSKYIVE
+1023 PKTLGTGDVTKYIVE
-1038 YREADPILFIDQW
+1038 FREADHSLPPALFVDQW
-1051 QHIEVKDPPSYN
+1051 QQIEVKDPPHFN
-1063 ALIENLK
+1063 AMIENLK
-1070 PATRYAFRVIAEGN
+1070 PATRYAFRVIAEGS

-1142 YRLASSGNTAY
+1142 YKLSSSGNTAY

-1162 EGGNGE
+1162 DGGNGE
-1168 LLLSGLSKFARY
+1168 LLLSGLAKFARY
-1180 SIVVQA
+1180 TVVVQA
-1186 FNQVGPGPLSDAT
+1186 FNQVGPGPLSEPTA
-1199 TAQTMED
+1199 AQTMED

-1218 ALTSQSLQVSWQPP
+1218 ALSSQSLQVSWQPP

-1242 GYKLVFEP
+1242 GYKLIFEP
-1250 IIDDIVPNKDE
+1250 IIDDIQPSKDE

-1266 TTALTTVLTGL
+1266 TTALTMVLTGL

-1292 MGDGALSK
+1292 MGDGVVSK
-1300 PLYCHTEED
+1300 PLFCHSEED
-1309 VPEAPSDIKVVV
+1309 VPEAPADIKVV
-1321 SSPQSLYV
+1321 SSSSQSLYI
-1329 SWLPPTE
+1329 SWLPPNE

-1371 EAKNLHPHME
+1371 EAKGLHPHME

-1406 NRVPA
+1406 NRIPA

-1424 RSTVTLPCAA
+1424 RSTVTLPCTA

-1439 REWFKAD
+1439 REWFKSD

-1451 GGLHNSQLLDTGDLI
+1451 GGLHNSQLLDSGDLI
-1466 ISSLQLADSGNYS
+1466 ISSLQLADGGNYS

-1492 HMLLVQV
+1492 HTLIVQV
-1499 PPSAPVLYVTSAT
+1499 PPTAPVLYVTSAT

-1540 TGNTDEMQLSRHA
+1540 NGNTDEMQLSRHA
-1553 SSHELKGLVCGS
+1553 SSHELKGLMCGS
-1565 TYQIHLNAH
+1565 TYQIHLSAQ
-1574 NKVGSSPASIMLH
+1574 NKVGTSPTSTILH
-1587 VRTQGQA
+1587 VRTQGQS
-1594 PGLPA
+1594 PGHPA
-1599 TTSLLAPNSTSV
+1599 STALLAPNSTSLLV
-1611 LIRLHT
+1611 RLHS

-1623 PLMYFVLQY
+1623 PLLYFVLQY
-1632 RAVTDD
+1632 RAVTED
-1638 PDKEWILVSNALK
+1638 PDAEWVLVSNALK
-1651 PQRRVVI
+1651 PQRRIVVN
-1658 SNLQSSTLYQLRM
+1658 NLQPSTLYQLRM
-1671 EAHNVAGVSQA
+1671 EAHNVAGISQA
-1682 EFSFVT
+1682 EFNFVT
-1688 LTKDGDPPPPEIV
+1688 LTKDGDPPPPEIMH
-1701 QRGQRGPSV
+1701 RGRSGQTTV
-1710 FYGNINLLIPSIA
+1710 IFANINLLIPTIA
-1723 AVSGMICTI
+1723 AVSGMFCTI
-1732 ALVIVCYRHK
+1732 IMIIVCYRHK
-1742 QSNHIQKESLENRA
+1742 QSQIQKESLENRA

-1800 NLSQPHHGGPAN
+1800 GNMSQPHHGGPAN

-1925 HNSNKS
+1925 HNSNKM
-1931 NNNISTNTV
+1931 NNNTTS
-1940 TNTNTGTSTSNP
+1940 NTNTTATNTTATPSTSSNS

-1958 RNGTGN
+1958 RGGN

-2001 QQQLQQQQQLNS
+2001 QQLQNS
-2013 KSGQNQTQNP
+2013 SNNAQH
-2023 TQTQCSSSN
+2023 SSSNPN

-2041 LLIQPKLHQLEPTS
+2041 LLITPKLHQLEA
-2055 THVNGQELMGLDGG
+2055 NGQELLGLDGIG
-2069 VSTLAS
+2069 NSPLVA
-2075 VVPVTCMPPSS
+2075 CMPPS
-2086 QSQFRP
+2086 SQFRP

-2099 PAHEPHHNNHHQG
+2099 PAHEPPHHHNHSQQPHPHHQQQQPQQPQHP
-2112 GTALLNPS
+2112 GTLLNPS
-2120 TALLS
+2120 TAMLS
-2125 SKFFTAPTLPL
+2125 SKFFTAPTLP
-2136 PK
+2136 K

>member
-1 MWISSRLF
+1 MWISSRFF
-9 VICLLLRFDATISEP
+9 VILLLLNLDNTCSEP
-24 FETHLRGPG
+24 FEAHLRGPG

-56 SGSPQPTIDWVHADG
+56 SGSPQPTVDWVHADG
-71 TAVTEIH
+71 SAVTEIH

-93 FAAAAYHQDIHNTIY
+93 FAAAAYHQDVHNTIY

-143 SRGCTAILRCVVPTF
+143 ARGCTAILRCVVPTF

-242 EHTSHVQV
+242 EHTAHVQV

-268 EYSWYTQNG
+268 EYSWFTHNG

-301 TGEDSGVYKCTAS
+301 TGEDSGVYKCTAG

-335 IAPNVLSVHMGG
+335 ISPNVLSVHMGG

-371 DGRQLPSSGRIE
+371 DGRQLPSSGRVE

-489 HVMVEDGGEYS
+489 HVMVEDGGEYA
-500 CIAENRAGRVEHAA
+500 CIAENRAGRVQHAA

-582 HTDSGVYTCW
+582 NSDSGVYTCW

-610 VPPRLS
+610 VPPS
-616 PFQTSILQLNMG
+616 
-628 DRASLTC
+628 
-635 SVVKGDLPLTMNWRK
+635 
-650 DSRPIDPTQHMSVKQ
+650 
-665 VDQYNSILVI
+665 
-675 DNLGSDHTG
+675 
-684 NYSCVVRNS
+684 
-693 AAEVENSQ
+693 
-701 ALLVNVPPIIEPFV
+701 IEPFA
-715 FQDGLAEGM
+715 FQEGLAEGM
-724 RTRTVCGVSRGDA
+724 RTRTVCGVSRGDP

-744 KDGEPLPDLLGANV
+744 KDGDPLPDLLGANV

-858 LLGNGSMLL
+858 LLGNGSLLL

-900 SPYFSSTSRSVTVKK
+900 SPYFSSTSRSVMVKK

-922 CTVSGDK
+922 CAVSGDK

-974 DSGPYFCRATNLYGN
+974 DSGPYFCRASNLYGN

-994 QLQVQEPPQP
+994 QLQVQEPPLP

-1014 SRSVNLKWQ
+1014 SRSVNIKWQ
-1023 PKAVSTGDVSKYIVE
+1023 PKTLGTGDVTKYIVE
-1038 YREADPILFIDQW
+1038 FREADHSLPPALFVDQW
-1051 QHIEVKDPPSYN
+1051 QQIEVKDPPHFN
-1063 ALIENLK
+1063 AMIENLK
-1070 PATRYAFRVIAEGN
+1070 PATRYAFRVIAEGS

-1142 YRLASSGNTAY
+1142 YKLSSSGNTAY

-1162 EGGNGE
+1162 DGGNGE
-1168 LLLSGLSKFARY
+1168 LLLSGLAKFARY
-1180 SIVVQA
+1180 TVVVQA
-1186 FNQVGPGPLSDAT
+1186 FNQVGPGPLSEPTA
-1199 TAQTMED
+1199 AQTMED

-1218 ALTSQSLQVSWQPP
+1218 ALSSQSLQVSWQPP

-1242 GYKLVFEP
+1242 GYKLIFEP
-1250 IIDDIVPNKDE
+1250 IIDDIQPSKDE

-1266 TTALTTVLTGL
+1266 TTALTMVLTGL

-1292 MGDGALSK
+1292 MGDGVVSK
-1300 PLYCHTEED
+1300 PLFCHSEED
-1309 VPEAPSDIKVVV
+1309 VPEAPADIKVV
-1321 SSPQSLYV
+1321 SSSSQSLYI
-1329 SWLPPTE
+1329 SWLPPNE

-1371 EAKNLHPHME
+1371 EAKGLHPHME

-1406 NRVPA
+1406 NRIPA

-1424 RSTVTLPCAA
+1424 RSTVTLPCTA

-1439 REWFKAD
+1439 REWFKSD

-1451 GGLHNSQLLDTGDLI
+1451 GGLHNSQLLDSGDLI
-1466 ISSLQLADSGNYS
+1466 ISSLQLADGGNYS

-1492 HMLLVQV
+1492 HTLIVQV
-1499 PPSAPVLYVTSAT
+1499 PPTAPVLYVTSAT

-1540 TGNTDEMQLSRHA
+1540 NGNTDEMQLSRHA
-1553 SSHELKGLVCGS
+1553 SSHELKGLMCGS
-1565 TYQIHLNAH
+1565 TYQIHLSAQ
-1574 NKVGSSPASIMLH
+1574 NKVGTSPTSTILH
-1587 VRTQGQA
+1587 VRTQGQS
-1594 PGLPA
+1594 PGHPA
-1599 TTSLLAPNSTSV
+1599 STALLAPNSTSLLV
-1611 LIRLHT
+1611 RLHS

-1623 PLMYFVLQY
+1623 PLLYFVLQY

-1638 PDKEWILVSNALK
+1638 PDAEWVLVSNALK
-1651 PQRRVVI
+1651 PQRRIVI
-1658 SNLQSSTLYQLRM
+1658 NNLQPSTLYQLRM
-1671 EAHNVAGVSQA
+1671 EAHNVAGISQA
-1682 EFSFVT
+1682 EFNFVT
-1688 LTKDGDPPPPEIV
+1688 LTKDGDPPPPEIMH
-1701 QRGQRGPSV
+1701 RGRSGQTTV
-1710 FYGNINLLIPSIA
+1710 IFANINLLIPTIA
-1723 AVSGMICTI
+1723 AVSGMFCTI
-1732 ALVIVCYRHK
+1732 IMIIVCYRHK
-1742 QSNHIQKESLENRA
+1742 QSQIQKESLENRA

-1800 NLSQPHHGGPAN
+1800 GNMSQPHHGGPAN

-1925 HNSNKS
+1925 HNSNKM
-1931 NNNISTNTV
+1931 NNNTTS
-1940 TNTNTGTSTSNP
+1940 NTNTTATNTTATPSTSSNS

-1958 RNGTGN
+1958 RGGN

-2001 QQQLQQQQQLNS
+2001 QQLQNS
-2013 KSGQNQTQNP
+2013 STNNSQH
-2023 TQTQCSSSN
+2023 SSSNPN

-2041 LLIQPKLHQLEPTS
+2041 LLITPKLHQLEA
-2055 THVNGQELMGLDGG
+2055 NGQELLGLDGIG
-2069 VSTLAS
+2069 NSPLVA
-2075 VVPVTCMPPSS
+2075 CMPPS
-2086 QSQFRP
+2086 SQFRP

-2099 PAHEPHHNNHHQG
+2099 PAHEPPHHHNHSQQSHPHQQQQQQQHP
-2112 GTALLNPS
+2112 GTLLNPS
-2120 TALLS
+2120 TAMLS
-2125 SKFFTAPTLPL
+2125 SKFFTAPTLP
-2136 PK
+2136 K

>member
-1 MWISSRLF
+1 MWISSRFF
-9 VICLLLRFDATISEP
+9 VIFLLLHLDTTCSEP
-24 FETHLRGPG
+24 FEAHLRGPG

-56 SGSPQPTIDWVHADG
+56 SGSPQPTVDWVHADG
-71 TAVTEIH
+71 SAVTEIH

-93 FAAAAYHQDIHNTIY
+93 FAAAAYHQDVHNTIY

-242 EHTSHVQV
+242 EHTAHVQV

-268 EYSWYTQNG
+268 EYSWFTHNG

-301 TGEDSGVYKCTAS
+301 TGEDSGVYKCTAG

-335 IAPNVLSVHMGG
+335 ISPNVLSVHMGG

-371 DGRQLPSSGRIE
+371 DGRQLPSSGRVE

-489 HVMVEDGGEYS
+489 HVMVEDGGEYA
-500 CIAENRAGRVEHAA
+500 CIAENRAGRVQHAA

-582 HTDSGVYTCW
+582 NSDSGVYTCW

-610 VPPRLS
+610 VPPS
-616 PFQTSILQLNMG
+616 
-628 DRASLTC
+628 
-635 SVVKGDLPLTMNWRK
+635 
-650 DSRPIDPTQHMSVKQ
+650 
-665 VDQYNSILVI
+665 
-675 DNLGSDHTG
+675 
-684 NYSCVVRNS
+684 
-693 AAEVENSQ
+693 
-701 ALLVNVPPIIEPFV
+701 IEPFA
-715 FQDGLAEGM
+715 FQEGLAEGM
-724 RTRTVCGVSRGDA
+724 RTRTVCGVSRGDP

-744 KDGEPLPDLLGANV
+744 KDGDPLPDLLGANV

-858 LLGNGSMLL
+858 LLGNGSLLL

-900 SPYFSSTSRSVTVKK
+900 SPYFSSTSRSVMVKK

-922 CTVSGDK
+922 CAVSGDK

-935 MRSGKNTLNPST
+935 LRSGKNTLNPST

-974 DSGPYFCRATNLYGN
+974 DSGPYFCRASNLYGN

-994 QLQVQEPPQP
+994 QLQVQEPPLP

-1014 SRSVNLKWQ
+1014 SRSVNIKWQ
-1023 PKAVSTGDVSKYIVE
+1023 PKTMGTGDVTKYLVE
-1038 YREADPILFIDQW
+1038 FREADPLFVEQW
-1051 QHIEVKDPPSYN
+1051 QQIEVKDPPMFN
-1063 ALIENLK
+1063 AMIENLK
-1070 PATRYAFRVIAEGN
+1070 PATRYAFRVIAEGS

-1142 YRLASSGNTAY
+1142 YKLSSSGNTAY
-1153 NFTSVSGDG
+1153 NFTSVAGDYD
-1162 EGGNGE
+1162 GGNGE
-1168 LLLSGLSKFARY
+1168 LLLSGLAKFARY
-1180 SIVVQA
+1180 NVVVQA
-1186 FNQVGPGPLSDAT
+1186 FNQVGPGPLSEPT
-1199 TAQTMED
+1199 GAQTMED

-1218 ALTSQSLQVSWQPP
+1218 ALSSQSLQVSWQPP

-1250 IIDDIVPNKDE
+1250 IIDDIQPSKDE

-1266 TTALTTVLTGL
+1266 TTALTMVLTGL

-1292 MGDGALSK
+1292 MGDGVVSK
-1300 PLYCHTEED
+1300 PLFCHSEED
-1309 VPEAPSDIKVVV
+1309 VPEAPADIKVV
-1321 SSPQSLYV
+1321 SSSSQSLYI
-1329 SWLPPTE
+1329 SWLPPNE

-1371 EAKNLHPHME
+1371 EAKGLHPHME

-1411 RIISFGGPVVRPW
+1411 RIISFGGSVVRPW
-1424 RSTVTLPCAA
+1424 RSTVTLPCTA

-1439 REWFKAD
+1439 REWFKSD

-1451 GGLHNSQLLDTGDLI
+1451 GGMHNSQLLDSGDLI
-1466 ISSLQLADSGNYS
+1466 ISSLQLADGGNYS

-1492 HMLLVQV
+1492 HTLMVQV
-1499 PPSAPVLYVTSAT
+1499 PPTAPVLYVTSAT

-1528 PITGYTLFYRRA
+1528 PITGYTLFYRR
-1540 TGNTDEMQLSRHA
+1540 TNGNTDEMQLSRHA

-1565 TYQIHLNAH
+1565 TYQIHLSAQ
-1574 NKVGSSPASIMLH
+1574 NKVGTSPTSTMLH
-1587 VRTQGQA
+1587 VRTQGQS
-1594 PGLPA
+1594 PGHPA
-1599 TTSLLAPNSTSV
+1599 STALLAPNSTSLLV
-1611 LIRLHT
+1611 RLHS

-1623 PLMYFVLQY
+1623 PLLYFVLQY
-1632 RAVTDD
+1632 RAVTED
-1638 PDKEWILVSNALK
+1638 PDAEWVLVSNALK
-1651 PQRRVVI
+1651 PQRRIVVN
-1658 SNLQSSTLYQLRM
+1658 NLTPSTLYQLRM
-1671 EAHNVAGVSQA
+1671 EAHNVAGISQA
-1682 EFSFVT
+1682 DFTFVT

-1701 QRGQRGPSV
+1701 HRGHRGQTTV
-1710 FYGNINLLIPSIA
+1710 IFANMNLLIPSIA
-1723 AVSGMICTI
+1723 AVSGMFCTI
-1732 ALVIVCYRHK
+1732 IMVIVCYRHK
-1742 QSNHIQKESLENRA
+1742 QANHIQKESLENRA

-1800 NLSQPHHGGPAN
+1800 GNMSQPHHGGPAN

-1871 HEGKIKHS
+1871 HEGKIKHN
-1879 IIYHGAQ
+1879 
-1886 SSTSSDLSPMSEQK
+1886 
-1900 SLPRRGRS
+1900 S
-1908 RYHHQQ
+1908 RLIQHFPNH
-1914 YQFST
+1914 
-1919 NTTPRH
+1919 
-1925 HNSNKS
+1925 
-1931 NNNISTNTV
+1931 NISITY
-1940 TNTNTGTSTSNP
+1940 
-1952 NKILSP
+1952 L
-1958 RNGTGN
+1958 
-1964 LKSISSTFKSQDS
+1964 
-1977 IQCHIPTLVK
+1977 
-1987 SPSISTQQQKQFHK
+1987 
-2001 QQQLQQQQQLNS
+2001 
-2013 KSGQNQTQNP
+2013 
-2023 TQTQCSSSN
+2023 
-2032 SSSLKQQQP
+2032 
-2041 LLIQPKLHQLEPTS
+2041 
-2055 THVNGQELMGLDGG
+2055 
-2069 VSTLAS
+2069 
-2075 VVPVTCMPPSS
+2075 
-2086 QSQFRP
+2086 
-2092 IPHKSIM
+2092 
-2099 PAHEPHHNNHHQG
+2099 
-2112 GTALLNPS
+2112 
-2120 TALLS
+2120 
-2125 SKFFTAPTLPL
+2125 
-2136 PK
+2136 